1 MIRSLFLLNKALC
14 INEFQG
20 LLFNCEGAGN
30 TACITTG
37 AQALESLSFEGHTVS
52 YPVFGMGVLSI
63 GFLIVAFLILNSS
76 QLTFLSLG
84 HVGSGYANALNAPT
98 TSMKEVSAK
107 LMPDV
112 AQEKDKITMAAKQ
125 WDIEK
130 NSSDSKSSVEHGNL
144 SSSKNF
150 FDIEEKRDLTAP
162 VQASM

>member
-1 MIRSLFLLNKALC
+1 
-14 INEFQG
+14 
-20 LLFNCEGAGN
+20 
-30 TACITTG
+30 
-37 AQALESLSFEGHTVS
+37 
-52 YPVFGMGVLSI
+52 
-63 GFLIVAFLILNSS
+63 
-76 QLTFLSLG
+76 
-84 HVGSGYANALNAPT
+84 
-98 TSMKEVSAK
+98 MKEVSAK

-144 SSSKNF
+144 SNSKNF